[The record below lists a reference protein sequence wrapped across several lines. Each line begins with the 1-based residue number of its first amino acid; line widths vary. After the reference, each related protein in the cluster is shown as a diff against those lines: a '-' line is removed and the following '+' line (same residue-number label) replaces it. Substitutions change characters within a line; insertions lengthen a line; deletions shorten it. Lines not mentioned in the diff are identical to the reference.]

1 MVFKYGTRCSKY
13 VCSLFLNPTIE
24 NILLKYIHL
33 FIGYSTVFSFFS
45 CFSFKKNTQS
55 GFEFGDTMM
64 AGNVAGRK
72 IQNAIAAL
80 QDLERYE
87 AIDTSLQIKQFLAET
102 CDLLTQMVRE
112 LFSFL
117 SKILFFFVFFCSISS
132 NIYYSQSYIYIFLF
146 LCFFFFLVFFSSL

>member
-1 MVFKYGTRCSKY
+1 MDTL
-13 VCSLFLNPTIE
+13 LFFFFSIVS
-24 NILLKYIHL
+24 LLKK
-33 FIGYSTVFSFFS
+33 T
-45 CFSFKKNTQS
+45 NQS

-112 LFSFL
+112 YFL
-117 SKILFFFVFFCSISS
+117 FFVFFARYRQIFIILNLTYISFF
-132 NIYYSQSYIYIFLF
+132 YSFILFIFIDS
-146 LCFFFFLVFFSSL
+146 CCQCNRYCCGKIINC

>member
-1 MVFKYGTRCSKY
+1 MGT
-13 VCSLFLNPTIE
+13 FPPTL
-24 NILLKYIHL
+24 LLK
-33 FIGYSTVFSFFS
+33 
-45 CFSFKKNTQS
+45 K

-102 CDLLTQMVRE
+102 CDLLTQMVRHSKKKKKL
-112 LFSFL
+112 LF
-117 SKILFFFVFFCSISS
+117 
-132 NIYYSQSYIYIFLF
+132 
-146 LCFFFFLVFFSSL
+146 CFFFWLCRIF

>member
-1 MVFKYGTRCSKY
+1 MTRVEADDNLKTWFSNMAQDVQSMFIFVFWINRKIFH
-13 VCSLFLNPTIE
+13 VLFSLISWALVFFFFFFFFFTL
-24 NILLKYIHL
+24 LLK
-33 FIGYSTVFSFFS
+33 
-45 CFSFKKNTQS
+45 K

-102 CDLLTQMVRE
+102 CDLLTQMVRHSTKQKE
-112 LFSFL
+112 FAFLFFCFLALPYILVFSHAFFCLFSLLSFL
-117 SKILFFFVFFCSISS
+117 
-132 NIYYSQSYIYIFLF
+132 
-146 LCFFFFLVFFSSL
+146 